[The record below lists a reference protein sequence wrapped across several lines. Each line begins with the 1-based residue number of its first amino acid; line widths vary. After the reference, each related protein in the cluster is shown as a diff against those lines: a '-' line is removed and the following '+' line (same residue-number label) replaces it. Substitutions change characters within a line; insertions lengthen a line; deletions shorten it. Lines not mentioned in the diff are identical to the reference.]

1 MKTLTPALRDA
12 LARDRD
18 RYIVLRR
25 PAARVFSGA
34 VRRAAEA
41 ALRTLSVDFLDVFQ
55 LYWVGKNTWGHRRG
69 SGGDEPAPGGG
80 EGARAG
86 GLDPRPAAGRELA
99 GESILDLLMIRYNAA
114 HPGAEEEIFPYLAR
128 RRPAVVAYTAT
139 AWRKLLRPPGGWK
152 GKVPDGGRLLPVLPC
167 EPARGRGA
175 HRAPERRR
183 TSGES
188 VGRRPGAALPRGD
201 WGDAGVRARGPRVL
215 RNRKE
220 DQDAIQDDRRDFLRM
235 MGAAAGV
242 AVGGTLS
249 GIPPGASAAT
259 GSPPGGLEKRP
270 LGKPGLGPDR
280 RVRRDDHPRSGSD
293 PVRRRAG
300 CGLRRHGGP
309 LHGGENE
316 RIVGRALAGLRE
328 KVVLAT
334 KVKIGTVDEM
344 ILSAENSLRSLKTDV
359 IDLLQLHNLSTE
371 AEVTDERARE
381 ALSKLID
388 QGKVRAAGVTT
399 HSGQETVLRAVA
411 KHGFYKTVLAAYSFR
426 SDTGL
431 VAKLKGALELTPGL
445 TKTIREVAASGIGV
459 IAMKTQAGGY
469 ASPPGGLSPHQAALA
484 WVLANPGV
492 TMTIP
497 GMTSYA
503 QVEENLGARGKRFAL
518 ADRIALGRYA
528 LEIGDRHCGLCG
540 ACGGVCPRGVEVPN
554 VLRALT
560 CLEGYR
566 EEDLARSAYGSLPP
580 GRNAAA
586 CGKCEA
592 CLVACRLRLPV
603 GRLARRAHARLAG

>member
-1 MKTLTPALRDA
+1 MRSRKT
-12 LARDRD
+12 
-18 RYIVLRR
+18 
-25 PAARVFSGA
+25 
-34 VRRAAEA
+34 
-41 ALRTLSVDFLDVFQ
+41 
-55 LYWVGKNTWGHRRG
+55 
-69 SGGDEPAPGGG
+69 
-80 EGARAG
+80 
-86 GLDPRPAAGRELA
+86 
-99 GESILDLLMIRYNAA
+99 
-114 HPGAEEEIFPYLAR
+114 
-128 RRPAVVAYTAT
+128 
-139 AWRKLLRPPGGWK
+139 
-152 GKVPDGGRLLPVLPC
+152 
-167 EPARGRGA
+167 
-175 HRAPERRR
+175 
-183 TSGES
+183 
-188 VGRRPGAALPRGD
+188 
-201 WGDAGVRARGPRVL
+201 
-215 RNRKE
+215 
-220 DQDAIQDDRRDFLRM
+220 RRDFLRM

-242 AVGGTLS
+242 AVSARLP
-249 GIPPGASAAT
+249 GIPPDASGAT
-259 GSPPGGLEKRP
+259 SPSQGTLEKRP
-270 LGKPGLGPDR
+270 LGKTGFQVGTIGFGAMTTRDPEVIRFAIDR
-280 RVRRDDHPRSGSD
+280 GVDYVDTAARYMN
-293 PVRRRAG
+293 
-300 CGLRRHGGP
+300 
-309 LHGGENE
+309 GENE

-371 AEVTDERARE
+371 AEVTDGQALE
-381 ALSKLID
+381 AFRKLID
-388 QGKVRAAGVTT
+388 QGKVRAVGVTT
-399 HSGQETVLRAVA
+399 HSGQEIVLRAVA
-411 KHGFYKTVLAAYSFR
+411 KHRFYKTVLVAYSFR
-426 SDTGL
+426 SDPGIAAAGKDT
-431 VAKLKGALELTPGL
+431 LEMSPGL
-445 TKTIREVAASGIGV
+445 SNTIRAVAESGIGV

-469 ASPPGGLSPHQAALA
+469 ASPPGGFSPHQAALA

-492 TMTIP
+492 TTAIP

-560 CLEGYR
+560 YLEGYR

-586 CGKCEA
+586 CGECEA